1 MNLSPGAAVPLE
13 NIKVYNSLGSHEGDR
28 LKNIFSC
35 CGRRW
40 NTTLGGHRIIKLNL
54 MTVVQ

>member
-28 LKNIFSC
+28 LKNILVAVAE
-35 CGRRW
+35 GG
-40 NTTLGGHRIIKLNL
+40 TLPSEDIAL
-54 MTVVQ
+54 